1 MRKLTGN
8 ITQPAAWLA
17 LFAMMLIVVAPQISI
32 SLEQWRQAPAHEMHH
47 NMSGMGMTMHDA
59 GHSPATHDEHAACGY
74 CVLLAHTP
82 GLLMPVAMLL
92 LAQSLRYQP
101 LPVATCFAPLLAC
114 CRGRPPCRAPPL
126 G

>member
-17 LFAMMLIVVAPQISI
+17 LFAMMLVVVAPQISI
-32 SLEQWRQAPAHEMHH
+32 SLQQWRQAPTHEMHH
-47 NMSGMGMTMHDA
+47 DMLVMDITMHEA
-59 GHSPATHDEHAACGY
+59 EHSSAAHDEHAACGY
-74 CVLLAHTP
+74 CLLLTQTP
-82 GLLMPVAMLL
+82 GLMMPVILL
-92 LAQSLRYQP
+92 LLTQNLRRLR
-101 LPVATCFAPLLAC
+101 LPAWTRFSRVLTC